1 MLVRTTQHA
10 VKAEYVPMPGDNGT
24 AQGYYEAE
32 VAALIGGAETELRDA
47 LGPGGILGRPAVTI
61 VPAGAKLRVTVVV
74 GGMVMAE
81 VADST
86 TEAGTWPPEDEPV
99 APPE

>member
-10 VKAEYVPMPGDNGT
+10 VRAEYVPMPENNGT
-24 AQGYYEAE
+24 ALAYYETD
-32 VAALIGGAETELRDA
+32 VAALVGEAEKELRDA

-61 VPAGAKLRVTVVV
+61 VPAGAKLLVTVVV

-81 VADST
+81 IAD
-86 TEAGTWPPEDEPV
+86 PEPV
-99 APPE
+99 ASPE